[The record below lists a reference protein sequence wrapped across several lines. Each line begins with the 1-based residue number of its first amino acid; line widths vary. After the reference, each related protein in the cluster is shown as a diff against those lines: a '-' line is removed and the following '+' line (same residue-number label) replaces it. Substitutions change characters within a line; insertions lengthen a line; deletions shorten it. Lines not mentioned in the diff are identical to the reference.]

1 MRYRWYYIEVFRD
14 AKDRFEKQKAA
25 GAEIPQQSLLEGA
38 FAYLDQRHS
47 LGEEEQYDQDQTWR
61 HRMES
66 GCGDS
71 DLCTDLYWV
80 FTFCSMM
87 SDLGVY
93 LGGMVQGNAE
103 GFKRGL
109 NKVMEPFDGR
119 LSYGEQAAYRLDVIC
134 YVVMTINDQVECS
147 EEARQEIADILGKY
161 WSALNQQIEEN
172 GKIARISR
180 YVENN
185 KECLND
191 ASMLTERVLA
201 QDNGPEEDDEPEM
214 PVKTTTG
221 TSDFQGSRTRKPS
234 GKATEEAE
242 KWNEQ
247 EADDQDGSDYDE
259 DDYEESDDQD
269 SRNSNR
275 AAASEQSRGKS
286 RGFGRKIVGVVIALV
301 VIGFAAIGIKSIAGN
316 LMAGI
321 GGSSF
326 ELASDE
332 NAALSGLEH
341 LTGGTLTVSSQLTGK
356 SGTVYGAAFLSDGDT
371 STPWEEGVEGDGIG
385 EQITYE
391 PEAGTKIQAIRI
403 YPGNGRSD
411 KAFQENNRP
420 KTMTLEIDGKK
431 QTLDFDDAGHFYT
444 FSSKKPVTAKKVKLI
459 IDSVYQGSKWQDTCI
474 SEVEFYGTRQ

>member
-1 MRYRWYYIEVFRD
+1 MKYRWYYIEVFRD
-14 AKDRFEKQKAA
+14 AKERFEKQKTA

-38 FAYLDQRHS
+38 FEYLDQRHS

-80 FTFCSMM
+80 LTFCSMM

-93 LGGMVQGNAE
+93 LDGMVQGNAE

-134 YVVMTINDQVECS
+134 YVVMTMNDHMDRS
-147 EEARQEIADILGKY
+147 EEACQRIADILGKL
-161 WSALNQQIEEN
+161 WIALDQQIEEN

-185 KECLND
+185 QECLRD
-191 ASMLTERVLA
+191 STLLMERVLA
-201 QDNGPEEDDEPEM
+201 QDNGPEEGEELEM
-214 PVKTTTG
+214 PVKAI
-221 TSDFQGSRTRKPS
+221 DEPEADDPDEAEEDHDDEPDDQGSRR
-234 GKATEEAE
+234 G
-242 KWNEQ
+242 
-247 EADDQDGSDYDE
+247 
-259 DDYEESDDQD
+259 
-269 SRNSNR
+269 NR
-275 AAASEQSRGKS
+275 AVMDTQSRGKS
-286 RGFGRKIVGVVIALV
+286 HGFGKKIAGIGIALV
-301 VIGFAAIGIKSIAGN
+301 VIGLAAIGIKSIAGS
-316 LMAGI
+316 LVAGI
-321 GGSSF
+321 GGTSF
-326 ELASDE
+326 ELVSDE
-332 NAALSGLEH
+332 TAALSGLEH
-341 LTGGTLTVSSQLTGK
+341 LTGGTLSVSSQLTGK
-356 SGTVYGAAFLSDGDT
+356 SGTVYGAAFLNDGDT

-391 PEAGTKIQAIRI
+391 PESGTKLQVIRI

-420 KTMTLEIDGKK
+420 KTITLEIDGKK
-431 QTLDFDDAGHFYT
+431 QTLNFDDAGHFYT
-444 FSSKKPVTAKKVKLI
+444 FSSKKPVTAKQVKLI
-459 IDSVYQGSKWQDTCI
+459 IDSVYPGSKWQDTCI
-474 SEVEFYGTRQ
+474 SEVEFYGTR

>member
-1 MRYRWYYIEVFRD
+1 MKYRWYYIEVFRD
-14 AKDRFEKQKAA
+14 AKERFEKQKTA

-38 FAYLDQRHS
+38 FEYLDQRHS

-80 FTFCSMM
+80 LTFCSMM

-93 LGGMVQGNAE
+93 LDGMVQGNAE

-134 YVVMTINDQVECS
+134 YVVMTMNDHMDRS
-147 EEARQEIADILGKY
+147 EEACQRIADILGKL
-161 WSALNQQIEEN
+161 WIALDQQIEEN

-185 KECLND
+185 QECLRD
-191 ASMLTERVLA
+191 STLLMERVLA
-201 QDNGPEEDDEPEM
+201 QDNGPEEGEEPEM
-214 PVKTTTG
+214 PVKAI
-221 TSDFQGSRTRKPS
+221 DEP
-234 GKATEEAE
+234 
-242 KWNEQ
+242 
-247 EADDQDGSDYDE
+247 EADDPDE
-259 DDYEESDDQD
+259 AAEDHDDEPDDQD
-269 SRNSNR
+269 SRRGDR
-275 AAASEQSRGKS
+275 AVMDTHSRGKS
-286 RGFGRKIVGVVIALV
+286 HGFGKKIAGIGIALV
-301 VIGFAAIGIKSIAGN
+301 VIGLAAIGIKSIAGN
-316 LMAGI
+316 LVAGI
-321 GGSSF
+321 GGTSF
-326 ELASDE
+326 ELDSDE
-332 NAALSGLEH
+332 TAALSGLEH
-341 LTGGTLTVSSQLTGK
+341 LTGGALSVSSQLTGK
-356 SGTVYGAAFLSDGDT
+356 SGTVYGAAFLNDGDT

-391 PEAGTKIQAIRI
+391 PEAGTKLQVIRI

-420 KTMTLEIDGKK
+420 KTITLEIDGKK
-431 QTLDFDDAGHFYT
+431 QILNFDDAGHFYT
-444 FSSKKPVTAKKVKLI
+444 FSSKKPVTAKQVKLI
-459 IDSVYQGSKWQDTCI
+459 IDSVYPGSKWQDTCI
-474 SEVEFYGTRQ
+474 SEVEFYGTR

>member
-1 MRYRWYYIEVFRD
+1 MKYRWYYIEVFRD
-14 AKDRFEKQKAA
+14 AKERFEKQKTA

-38 FAYLDQRHS
+38 FEYLDQRHS

-80 FTFCSMM
+80 LTFCSMM

-93 LGGMVQGNAE
+93 LDGMVQGNAE

-134 YVVMTINDQVECS
+134 YVVMTMNDHMDRS
-147 EEARQEIADILGKY
+147 EEACQRIADILGKL
-161 WSALNQQIEEN
+161 WIALDQQIEEN

-185 KECLND
+185 QECLRD
-191 ASMLTERVLA
+191 STMLTERVLA
-201 QDNGPEEDDEPEM
+201 QDNGPEEGEEPEKPVKAIDEPEADEPDEAEEDHDDEP
-214 PVKTTTG
+214 
-221 TSDFQGSRTRKPS
+221 DDQGSRR
-234 GKATEEAE
+234 G
-242 KWNEQ
+242 
-247 EADDQDGSDYDE
+247 
-259 DDYEESDDQD
+259 
-269 SRNSNR
+269 NR
-275 AAASEQSRGKS
+275 AVMDTQSRGKS
-286 RGFGRKIVGVVIALV
+286 HGFGKKIAGIGIALV
-301 VIGFAAIGIKSIAGN
+301 VIGLAAIGIKSIAGS
-316 LMAGI
+316 LVAGI
-321 GGSSF
+321 GGTSF
-326 ELASDE
+326 ELVSDE
-332 NAALSGLEH
+332 TAALSGLEH
-341 LTGGTLTVSSQLTGK
+341 LTGGTLSVSSQLTGK
-356 SGTVYGAAFLSDGDT
+356 SGTVYGAAFLNDGDT

-391 PEAGTKIQAIRI
+391 PESGTKLQVIRI

-420 KTMTLEIDGKK
+420 KTITLEIDGKK
-431 QTLDFDDAGHFYT
+431 QTLNFDDAGHFYT
-444 FSSKKPVTAKKVKLI
+444 FSSKKPVTAKQVKLI
-459 IDSVYQGSKWQDTCI
+459 IDSVYPGSKWQDTCI
-474 SEVEFYGTRQ
+474 SEVEFYGTR

>member
-1 MRYRWYYIEVFRD
+1 MKYRWYYIEVFRD
-14 AKDRFEKQKAA
+14 AKERFEKQKTA

-38 FAYLDQRHS
+38 FEYLDQRHS

-80 FTFCSMM
+80 LTFCSMM

-93 LGGMVQGNAE
+93 LDGMVQGNAE

-134 YVVMTINDQVECS
+134 YVVMTMNDHMDCS
-147 EEARQEIADILGKY
+147 EEACQRIADILGKL
-161 WSALNQQIEEN
+161 WSALDQQIEDN

-185 KECLND
+185 QECLRD
-191 ASMLTERVLA
+191 STMLTERVLA
-201 QDNGPEEDDEPEM
+201 QDNGPEEGEEPEM
-214 PVKTTTG
+214 PVKAI
-221 TSDFQGSRTRKPS
+221 DEP
-234 GKATEEAE
+234 
-242 KWNEQ
+242 
-247 EADDQDGSDYDE
+247 EADDLDE
-259 DDYEESDDQD
+259 AEEDHDDEPDDQD
-269 SRNSNR
+269 SRRGDR
-275 AAASEQSRGKS
+275 AVMDTQSRGKS
-286 RGFGRKIVGVVIALV
+286 HGFGKKIAGIGIALV
-301 VIGFAAIGIKSIAGN
+301 VIGLAAIGIKSIAGS
-316 LMAGI
+316 LVAGI
-321 GGSSF
+321 GGTSF
-326 ELASDE
+326 ELVSDE
-332 NAALSGLEH
+332 TAALSGLEH
-341 LTGGTLTVSSQLTGK
+341 LTGGTLSVSSQLTGK
-356 SGTVYGAAFLSDGDT
+356 SGTVYGAAFLNDGDT

-391 PEAGTKIQAIRI
+391 PESGTKLQVIRI

-420 KTMTLEIDGKK
+420 KAITLEIDGKK
-431 QTLDFDDAGHFYT
+431 QALNFDDAGHFYT
-444 FSSKKPVTAKKVKLI
+444 FSSKKPVTAKQVKLI
-459 IDSVYQGSKWQDTCI
+459 IDSVYPGSKWQDTCI
-474 SEVEFYGTRQ
+474 SEVEFYGTR

>member
-1 MRYRWYYIEVFRD
+1 MKYRWYYIEVFRD
-14 AKDRFEKQKAA
+14 AKERFEKQKTA

-38 FAYLDQRHS
+38 FEYLDQRHS

-80 FTFCSMM
+80 LTFCSMM

-93 LGGMVQGNAE
+93 LDGMVQGNAE

-134 YVVMTINDQVECS
+134 YVVMTMNDHMDRS
-147 EEARQEIADILGKY
+147 EEACQRIADILGKL
-161 WSALNQQIEEN
+161 WIALNQQIEEN

-185 KECLND
+185 QECLRD
-191 ASMLTERVLA
+191 STMLTERVLA
-201 QDNGPEEDDEPEM
+201 QDNGPEEGEEPEM
-214 PVKTTTG
+214 PVKAVAEPEA
-221 TSDFQGSRTRKPS
+221 DDPDEAEEDHDDEPDDQGSRR
-234 GKATEEAE
+234 G
-242 KWNEQ
+242 
-247 EADDQDGSDYDE
+247 D
-259 DDYEESDDQD
+259 
-269 SRNSNR
+269 R
-275 AAASEQSRGKS
+275 AVMDTHSHGKS
-286 RGFGRKIVGVVIALV
+286 HGFGKKIAGIGIALV
-301 VIGFAAIGIKSIAGN
+301 VIGLAAIGIKSIAGS
-316 LMAGI
+316 LVAGI
-321 GGSSF
+321 GGTSF

-332 NAALSGLEH
+332 AAALSGLEH
-341 LTGGTLTVSSQLTGK
+341 LTGGTLSVSSQLTGK
-356 SGTVYGAAFLSDGDT
+356 SGTVYGAAFLNDGDT

-391 PEAGTKIQAIRI
+391 PEAGTKLQVIRI

-420 KTMTLEIDGKK
+420 KTITLEIDGKK
-431 QTLDFDDAGHFYT
+431 QILNFDDAGHFYT
-444 FSSKKPVTAKKVKLI
+444 FSSKKPVTAKQVKLI

-474 SEVEFYGTRQ
+474 SEVEFYGTR

>member
-1 MRYRWYYIEVFRD
+1 MKYRWYYIEVFRD
-14 AKDRFEKQKAA
+14 AKERFEKQKTA

-38 FAYLDQRHS
+38 FEYLDQRHS

-80 FTFCSMM
+80 LTFCSMM

-93 LGGMVQGNAE
+93 LDGMVQGNAE

-134 YVVMTINDQVECS
+134 YVVMTMNDHMDRS
-147 EEARQEIADILGKY
+147 EEACQRIADILGKL
-161 WSALNQQIEEN
+161 WIALDQQIEEN

-185 KECLND
+185 PECLRD
-191 ASMLTERVLA
+191 STMLTERVLA
-201 QDNGPEEDDEPEM
+201 QDNGPEEGEEPEM
-214 PVKTTTG
+214 PVKAI
-221 TSDFQGSRTRKPS
+221 DEPEADDPDEAEEDHDDEPDDQGSRR
-234 GKATEEAE
+234 G
-242 KWNEQ
+242 
-247 EADDQDGSDYDE
+247 
-259 DDYEESDDQD
+259 
-269 SRNSNR
+269 NR
-275 AAASEQSRGKS
+275 AVMDTQSRGKS
-286 RGFGRKIVGVVIALV
+286 HGFGKKIAGIGIALV
-301 VIGFAAIGIKSIAGN
+301 VIGLAAIGIKSIAGS
-316 LMAGI
+316 LVAGI
-321 GGSSF
+321 GGTSF
-326 ELASDE
+326 ELVSDE
-332 NAALSGLEH
+332 TAALSGLEH
-341 LTGGTLTVSSQLTGK
+341 LTGGTLSVSSQLTGK
-356 SGTVYGAAFLSDGDT
+356 SGTVYGAAFLNDGDT

-391 PEAGTKIQAIRI
+391 PESGTKLQVIRI

-420 KTMTLEIDGKK
+420 KAITLEIDGKK
-431 QTLDFDDAGHFYT
+431 QALNFDDAGHFYT
-444 FSSKKPVTAKKVKLI
+444 FSSKKPVTAKQVKLI
-459 IDSVYQGSKWQDTCI
+459 IDSVYPGSKWQDTCI
-474 SEVEFYGTRQ
+474 SEVEFYGTR

>member
-1 MRYRWYYIEVFRD
+1 MKYRWYYIEVFRD
-14 AKDRFEKQKAA
+14 AKERFEKQKTA

-38 FAYLDQRHS
+38 FEYLDQRHS

-80 FTFCSMM
+80 LTFCSMM

-93 LGGMVQGNAE
+93 LDGMVQGNAE

-134 YVVMTINDQVECS
+134 YVVMTMNDHMDCS
-147 EEARQEIADILGKY
+147 EEACQRIADILGKL
-161 WSALNQQIEEN
+161 WSALDQQIEDN

-185 KECLND
+185 QECLRD
-191 ASMLTERVLA
+191 STMLTERVLA
-201 QDNGPEEDDEPEM
+201 QDNGPEEGEEPEM
-214 PVKTTTG
+214 PVKAI
-221 TSDFQGSRTRKPS
+221 DEPEADDPDEAEEDHDDEPDDQGSRR
-234 GKATEEAE
+234 G
-242 KWNEQ
+242 
-247 EADDQDGSDYDE
+247 
-259 DDYEESDDQD
+259 
-269 SRNSNR
+269 NR
-275 AAASEQSRGKS
+275 AVMDTQSRGKS
-286 RGFGRKIVGVVIALV
+286 HGFGKKIAGIGIALV
-301 VIGFAAIGIKSIAGN
+301 VIGLAAIGIKSIAGS
-316 LMAGI
+316 LVAGI
-321 GGSSF
+321 GGTSF
-326 ELASDE
+326 ELVSDE
-332 NAALSGLEH
+332 TAALSGLEH
-341 LTGGTLTVSSQLTGK
+341 LTGGTLSVSSQLTGK
-356 SGTVYGAAFLSDGDT
+356 SGTVYGAAFLNDGDT

-391 PEAGTKIQAIRI
+391 PESGTKLQVIRI

-420 KTMTLEIDGKK
+420 KAITLEIDGKK
-431 QTLDFDDAGHFYT
+431 QALNFDDAGHFYT
-444 FSSKKPVTAKKVKLI
+444 FSSKKPVTAKQVKLI
-459 IDSVYQGSKWQDTCI
+459 IDSVYPGSKWQDTCI
-474 SEVEFYGTRQ
+474 SEVEFYGTR

>member
-1 MRYRWYYIEVFRD
+1 MKYRWYYIEVFRD
-14 AKDRFEKQKAA
+14 AKERFEKQKTA

-38 FAYLDQRHS
+38 FEYLDQRHS
-47 LGEEEQYDQDQTWR
+47 LGEEEQYEQDQTWR

-80 FTFCSMM
+80 LTFCSMM

-93 LGGMVQGNAE
+93 LDGMVQGNAE

-134 YVVMTINDQVECS
+134 YVVMTMNDHMDCS
-147 EEARQEIADILGKY
+147 EEACQRIADILGKL
-161 WSALNQQIEEN
+161 WSALVQQIEEN

-185 KECLND
+185 QECLRD
-191 ASMLTERVLA
+191 STLLTERVLA
-201 QDNGPEEDDEPEM
+201 QDNGPEEGEEPEM
-214 PVKTTTG
+214 PVKAI
-221 TSDFQGSRTRKPS
+221 DEP
-234 GKATEEAE
+234 
-242 KWNEQ
+242 
-247 EADDQDGSDYDE
+247 EADDPDE
-259 DDYEESDDQD
+259 AAEDHDDEPDDQD
-269 SRNSNR
+269 SR
-275 AAASEQSRGKS
+275 RGDCAVMDTRSHRKS
-286 RGFGRKIVGVVIALV
+286 HGPGKKIAGIGIALV
-301 VIGFAAIGIKSIAGN
+301 VIGLAAIGIKSIAGN
-316 LMAGI
+316 LVAGI

-341 LTGGTLTVSSQLTGK
+341 LTGGTLAVSSQLTGK

-411 KAFQENNRP
+411 SAFQENNRP

-444 FSSKKPVTAKKVKLI
+444 FSSKKPVAASEVKLI

>member
-1 MRYRWYYIEVFRD
+1 MKYRWYYIEVFRD
-14 AKDRFEKQKAA
+14 AKERFEKQKTA

-38 FAYLDQRHS
+38 FEYLDQRHS

-80 FTFCSMM
+80 LTFCSMM

-93 LGGMVQGNAE
+93 LDGMVQGNAE

-134 YVVMTINDQVECS
+134 YVVMTMNDHMDCS
-147 EEARQEIADILGKY
+147 EEACQRIADILGKL
-161 WSALNQQIEEN
+161 WSALDQQIEDN

-185 KECLND
+185 QECLRD
-191 ASMLTERVLA
+191 STMLTERVLA
-201 QDNGPEEDDEPEM
+201 QDNGPEEGEEPEM
-214 PVKTTTG
+214 PVKAIDE
-221 TSDFQGSRTRKPS
+221 S
-234 GKATEEAE
+234 
-242 KWNEQ
+242 
-247 EADDQDGSDYDE
+247 EADDSDEVDEDYDDE
-259 DDYEESDDQD
+259 PDDQD
-269 SRNSNR
+269 SRRGDR
-275 AAASEQSRGKS
+275 AVMDTQSRGKS
-286 RGFGRKIVGVVIALV
+286 HGFGKKIAGIGIALV
-301 VIGFAAIGIKSIAGN
+301 VIGLAAIGIKSIAGS
-316 LMAGI
+316 LVAGI
-321 GGSSF
+321 GGTSF
-326 ELASDE
+326 ELVSDE
-332 NAALSGLEH
+332 TAALSGLEH
-341 LTGGTLTVSSQLTGK
+341 LTGGTLSVSSQLTGK
-356 SGTVYGAAFLSDGDT
+356 SGTVYGAAFLNDGDT

-391 PEAGTKIQAIRI
+391 PESGTKLQVIRI

-420 KTMTLEIDGKK
+420 KAITLEIDGKK
-431 QTLDFDDAGHFYT
+431 QALNFDDAGHFYT
-444 FSSKKPVTAKKVKLI
+444 FSSKKPVTAKQVKLI
-459 IDSVYQGSKWQDTCI
+459 IDSVYPGSKWQDTCI
-474 SEVEFYGTRQ
+474 SEVEFYGTR

>member
-1 MRYRWYYIEVFRD
+1 MKYRWYYIEVFRD
-14 AKDRFEKQKAA
+14 AKERFEKQKTA

-38 FAYLDQRHS
+38 FEYLDQRHS

-80 FTFCSMM
+80 LTFCSMM

-93 LGGMVQGNAE
+93 LDGMGQGNAE

-134 YVVMTINDQVECS
+134 YVVMTMNDHMDRS
-147 EEARQEIADILGKY
+147 EEACQRIADILGKL
-161 WSALNQQIEEN
+161 WSALDQQIEDN

-185 KECLND
+185 QECLRD
-191 ASMLTERVLA
+191 STMLTERVLA
-201 QDNGPEEDDEPEM
+201 QDNGPEEGEEPEM
-214 PVKTTTG
+214 PVKAI
-221 TSDFQGSRTRKPS
+221 DEP
-234 GKATEEAE
+234 
-242 KWNEQ
+242 
-247 EADDQDGSDYDE
+247 EADDSDEVDEDYDDE
-259 DDYEESDDQD
+259 PDDQD
-269 SRNSNR
+269 SRRGDR
-275 AAASEQSRGKS
+275 AVMDTRSRGKS
-286 RGFGRKIVGVVIALV
+286 HGSGKKIAGIGIALV
-301 VIGFAAIGIKSIAGN
+301 VIGFVAIGIKSIAGS
-316 LMAGI
+316 LVAGI
-321 GGSSF
+321 GGTSF
-326 ELASDE
+326 ELVSDE
-332 NAALSGLEH
+332 TAALSGLEH
-341 LTGGTLTVSSQLTGK
+341 LIGGTLSVSSQLTGK
-356 SGTVYGAAFLSDGDT
+356 SGTVYGAAFLNDGDT

-391 PEAGTKIQAIRI
+391 PESGTKLQVIRI

-420 KTMTLEIDGKK
+420 KAITLEIDGKK
-431 QTLDFDDAGHFYT
+431 QTLNFDDAGHFYT
-444 FSSKKPVTAKKVKLI
+444 FSSKKPVTAKQVKLI
-459 IDSVYQGSKWQDTCI
+459 IDSVYPGSKWQDTCI
-474 SEVEFYGTRQ
+474 SEVEFYGTR

>member
-1 MRYRWYYIEVFRD
+1 MKYRWYYIEVFRD
-14 AKDRFEKQKAA
+14 AKERFEKQKTG

-38 FAYLDQRHS
+38 FEYLDQRHS

-80 FTFCSMM
+80 LTFCSMM

-93 LGGMVQGNAE
+93 LDGMVQGNAE

-134 YVVMTINDQVECS
+134 YVVMTMNDHMDRS
-147 EEARQEIADILGKY
+147 EEACQRIADILGKL
-161 WSALNQQIEEN
+161 WIALNQQIEEN

-185 KECLND
+185 QECLRD
-191 ASMLTERVLA
+191 STLLTERVLA
-201 QDNGPEEDDEPEM
+201 QDNGPEEGEELEM
-214 PVKTTTG
+214 PVKAV
-221 TSDFQGSRTRKPS
+221 DEPEADDPDEAEEDHDDEPDDQGSRR
-234 GKATEEAE
+234 G
-242 KWNEQ
+242 
-247 EADDQDGSDYDE
+247 D
-259 DDYEESDDQD
+259 
-269 SRNSNR
+269 R
-275 AAASEQSRGKS
+275 AVMDTQSRGKS
-286 RGFGRKIVGVVIALV
+286 HGFGKKIAGIGIALV
-301 VIGFAAIGIKSIAGN
+301 VIGLAAIGIKSIAGS
-316 LMAGI
+316 LVAGI
-321 GGSSF
+321 GGTSF

-332 NAALSGLEH
+332 AAALSGLEH
-341 LTGGTLTVSSQLTGK
+341 LTGGTLSVSSQLTGK
-356 SGTVYGAAFLSDGDT
+356 SGTVYGAAFLNDGDT
-371 STPWEEGVEGDGIG
+371 STPWEEGIEGDGIG

-391 PEAGTKIQAIRI
+391 PEAGTKLQVIRI

-420 KTMTLEIDGKK
+420 KTITLEIDGKK
-431 QTLDFDDAGHFYT
+431 QTLNFDDAGHFYT
-444 FSSKKPVTAKKVKLI
+444 FSSKKPVTAKQVKLI

-474 SEVEFYGTRQ
+474 SEVEFYGTR

>member
-1 MRYRWYYIEVFRD
+1 MKYRWYYIEVFRD
-14 AKDRFEKQKAA
+14 AKERFEKQKTA

-38 FAYLDQRHS
+38 FEYLDQRHS

-80 FTFCSMM
+80 LTFCSMM

-93 LGGMVQGNAE
+93 LDGMVQGNAE

-134 YVVMTINDQVECS
+134 YVVMTMNDHMDCS
-147 EEARQEIADILGKY
+147 EEACQRIADILGKL
-161 WSALNQQIEEN
+161 WSALDQQIEEN

-185 KECLND
+185 QECLRD
-191 ASMLTERVLA
+191 STLLMERVLA
-201 QDNGPEEDDEPEM
+201 QDNGPEEGEEPEM
-214 PVKTTTG
+214 PVKAI
-221 TSDFQGSRTRKPS
+221 DEP
-234 GKATEEAE
+234 
-242 KWNEQ
+242 
-247 EADDQDGSDYDE
+247 EADDPDE
-259 DDYEESDDQD
+259 AAEDHDDEPDDQD
-269 SRNSNR
+269 SRRGDR
-275 AAASEQSRGKS
+275 AVMDTHSRGKS
-286 RGFGRKIVGVVIALV
+286 HGFGKKIAGIGIALV
-301 VIGFAAIGIKSIAGN
+301 VIGLAAIGIKSIAGN
-316 LMAGI
+316 LVAGI
-321 GGSSF
+321 GGTSF
-326 ELASDE
+326 ELDSDE
-332 NAALSGLEH
+332 TAALSGLEH
-341 LTGGTLTVSSQLTGK
+341 LTGGTLSVSSQLTGK
-356 SGTVYGAAFLSDGDT
+356 SGTVYGAAFLNDGDT

-391 PEAGTKIQAIRI
+391 PEAGTKLQVIRI

-420 KTMTLEIDGKK
+420 KTITLEIDGKK
-431 QTLDFDDAGHFYT
+431 QILNFDDAGHFYT
-444 FSSKKPVTAKKVKLI
+444 FSSKKPVTAKQVKLI
-459 IDSVYQGSKWQDTCI
+459 IDSVYPGSKWQDTCI
-474 SEVEFYGTRQ
+474 SEVEFYGTR

>member
-1 MRYRWYYIEVFRD
+1 MKYRWYYIEVFRD
-14 AKDRFEKQKAA
+14 AKERFEKQKTA

-38 FAYLDQRHS
+38 FEYLDQRHS

-80 FTFCSMM
+80 LTFCSMM

-93 LGGMVQGNAE
+93 LDGMVQGNAE

-134 YVVMTINDQVECS
+134 YVVMTMNDHMDCS
-147 EEARQEIADILGKY
+147 EEACQRIADILGKL
-161 WSALNQQIEEN
+161 WSALDQQIEEN

-185 KECLND
+185 QECLRD
-191 ASMLTERVLA
+191 STLLMERVLA
-201 QDNGPEEDDEPEM
+201 QDNGPEEGEEPEM
-214 PVKTTTG
+214 PVKAI
-221 TSDFQGSRTRKPS
+221 DEP
-234 GKATEEAE
+234 
-242 KWNEQ
+242 
-247 EADDQDGSDYDE
+247 EADDPDE
-259 DDYEESDDQD
+259 AAEDHDDEPDDQD
-269 SRNSNR
+269 SRRGDR
-275 AAASEQSRGKS
+275 AVMDTHSRGKS
-286 RGFGRKIVGVVIALV
+286 HGFGKKIAGIGIALV
-301 VIGFAAIGIKSIAGN
+301 VIGLAAIGIKSIAGN
-316 LMAGI
+316 LVAGI
-321 GGSSF
+321 GGTSF
-326 ELASDE
+326 ELDSDE
-332 NAALSGLEH
+332 TAALSGLEH
-341 LTGGTLTVSSQLTGK
+341 LTGGALSVSSQLTGK
-356 SGTVYGAAFLSDGDT
+356 SGTVYGAAFLNDGDT

-391 PEAGTKIQAIRI
+391 PEAGTKLQVIRI

-420 KTMTLEIDGKK
+420 KTITLEIDGKK
-431 QTLDFDDAGHFYT
+431 QILNFDDAGHFYT
-444 FSSKKPVTAKKVKLI
+444 FSSKKPVTAKQVKLI
-459 IDSVYQGSKWQDTCI
+459 IDSVYPGSKWQDTCI
-474 SEVEFYGTRQ
+474 SEVEFYGTR

>member
-1 MRYRWYYIEVFRD
+1 MKYRWYYIEVFRD
-14 AKDRFEKQKAA
+14 AKERFEKQKTA

-38 FAYLDQRHS
+38 FEYLDQRHS

-80 FTFCSMM
+80 LTFCSMM

-93 LGGMVQGNAE
+93 LDGMVQGNAE

-134 YVVMTINDQVECS
+134 YVVMTMNDHMDCS
-147 EEARQEIADILGKY
+147 EEACQRIADILGKL
-161 WSALNQQIEEN
+161 WSALVQQIEEN

-185 KECLND
+185 QECLRD
-191 ASMLTERVLA
+191 STLLTERVLA
-201 QDNGPEEDDEPEM
+201 QDNGPEEGEEPEM
-214 PVKTTTG
+214 PVKTTAE
-221 TSDFQGSRTRKPS
+221 TSDFQGSRSRKPS
-234 GKATEEAE
+234 GKAAEEPE
-242 KWNEQ
+242 EWDES
-247 EADDQDGSDYDE
+247 EADDQDGLEEDDYDE
-259 DDYEESDDQD
+259 PDDQD
-269 SRNSNR
+269 RRSSKR
-275 AAASEQSRGKS
+275 AASTQGHGRSHGSGK
-286 RGFGRKIVGVVIALV
+286 KIAGVVIALV

-316 LMAGI
+316 LVAGI

-341 LTGGTLTVSSQLTGK
+341 LTGGTLAVSSQLTGK

-411 KAFQENNRP
+411 SAFQENNRP

-444 FSSKKPVTAKKVKLI
+444 FSSKKPVAASEVKLI

>member
-1 MRYRWYYIEVFRD
+1 MKYRWYYIEVFRD
-14 AKDRFEKQKAA
+14 AKERFEKQKTA

-38 FAYLDQRHS
+38 FEYLDQRHS

-80 FTFCSMM
+80 LTFCSMM

-93 LGGMVQGNAE
+93 LDGMVQGNAE

-134 YVVMTINDQVECS
+134 YVVMTMNDHMDCS
-147 EEARQEIADILGKY
+147 EEACQRIADILGKL
-161 WSALNQQIEEN
+161 WIALDQQIEEN

-185 KECLND
+185 QECLRD
-191 ASMLTERVLA
+191 STLLTERVLA
-201 QDNGPEEDDEPEM
+201 QDNGPEEGEEPEM
-214 PVKTTTG
+214 PVKAI
-221 TSDFQGSRTRKPS
+221 DEP
-234 GKATEEAE
+234 
-242 KWNEQ
+242 
-247 EADDQDGSDYDE
+247 EADDLDE
-259 DDYEESDDQD
+259 AEEDHDDEPDDQD
-269 SRNSNR
+269 SRRGDR
-275 AAASEQSRGKS
+275 AVMDTQSRGKS
-286 RGFGRKIVGVVIALV
+286 HGFGKKIAGIGIALV
-301 VIGFAAIGIKSIAGN
+301 VIGLAAIGIKSIAGN
-316 LMAGI
+316 LVAGI
-321 GGSSF
+321 GGTSF
-326 ELASDE
+326 ELDSDE
-332 NAALSGLEH
+332 TAALSGLEH
-341 LTGGTLTVSSQLTGK
+341 LTGGALSVSSQLTGK
-356 SGTVYGAAFLSDGDT
+356 SGTVYGAAFLNDGDT

-391 PEAGTKIQAIRI
+391 PEAGTKLQVIRI

-420 KTMTLEIDGKK
+420 KTITLEIDGKK
-431 QTLDFDDAGHFYT
+431 QILNFDDAGHFYT
-444 FSSKKPVTAKKVKLI
+444 FSSKKPVTAKQVKLI
-459 IDSVYQGSKWQDTCI
+459 INSVYQGSKWQDTCI
-474 SEVEFYGTRQ
+474 SEVEFYGTR

>member
-1 MRYRWYYIEVFRD
+1 MKYRWYYIEVFRD
-14 AKDRFEKQKAA
+14 AKERFEKQKTA

-38 FAYLDQRHS
+38 FEYLDQRHS

-80 FTFCSMM
+80 LTFCSMM

-93 LGGMVQGNAE
+93 LDGMVQGNAE

-134 YVVMTINDQVECS
+134 YVVMTMNDHMDCS
-147 EEARQEIADILGKY
+147 EEACQRIADILGKL
-161 WSALNQQIEEN
+161 WSALDQQIEEN

-185 KECLND
+185 QECLRD
-191 ASMLTERVLA
+191 STLLMERVLA
-201 QDNGPEEDDEPEM
+201 QDNGPEEGEEPEM
-214 PVKTTTG
+214 PVKAIDE
-221 TSDFQGSRTRKPS
+221 S
-234 GKATEEAE
+234 
-242 KWNEQ
+242 
-247 EADDQDGSDYDE
+247 EADDSDEVDEDYDDE
-259 DDYEESDDQD
+259 PDDQD
-269 SRNSNR
+269 SRRGDR
-275 AAASEQSRGKS
+275 AVMDTHSRGKS
-286 RGFGRKIVGVVIALV
+286 HGFGKKIAGIGIALV
-301 VIGFAAIGIKSIAGN
+301 VIGLAAIGIKSIAGN
-316 LMAGI
+316 LVAGI
-321 GGSSF
+321 GGTSF
-326 ELASDE
+326 ELDSDE
-332 NAALSGLEH
+332 TAALSGLEH
-341 LTGGTLTVSSQLTGK
+341 LTGGALSVSSQLTGK
-356 SGTVYGAAFLSDGDT
+356 SGTVYGAAFLNDGDT

-391 PEAGTKIQAIRI
+391 PEAGTKLQVIRI

-420 KTMTLEIDGKK
+420 KTITLEIDGKK
-431 QTLDFDDAGHFYT
+431 QTLNFDDAGHFYT
-444 FSSKKPVTAKKVKLI
+444 FSSKKPVTAKQVKLI
-459 IDSVYQGSKWQDTCI
+459 IDSVYPGSKWQDTCI
-474 SEVEFYGTRQ
+474 SEVEFYGTR

>member
-1 MRYRWYYIEVFRD
+1 MKYRWYYIEVFRD
-14 AKDRFEKQKAA
+14 AKERFEKQKTA

-38 FAYLDQRHS
+38 FEYLDQRHS

-80 FTFCSMM
+80 LTFCSMM

-93 LGGMVQGNAE
+93 LDGMVQGNAE

-134 YVVMTINDQVECS
+134 YVVMTMNDHMDRS
-147 EEARQEIADILGKY
+147 EEACQRIADILGKL
-161 WSALNQQIEEN
+161 WIALNQQIEEN

-185 KECLND
+185 QECLRD
-191 ASMLTERVLA
+191 STMLMERVLA
-201 QDNGPEEDDEPEM
+201 QDNGPEEGEEPEM
-214 PVKTTTG
+214 PVKAVAEPEA
-221 TSDFQGSRTRKPS
+221 DDPDEADEDHDDEPDDQGSRR
-234 GKATEEAE
+234 G
-242 KWNEQ
+242 
-247 EADDQDGSDYDE
+247 D
-259 DDYEESDDQD
+259 
-269 SRNSNR
+269 R
-275 AAASEQSRGKS
+275 AVMDTYSRGKS
-286 RGFGRKIVGVVIALV
+286 HGFGKKIAGIGIALV
-301 VIGFAAIGIKSIAGN
+301 VIGLAAIGIKSIAGS
-316 LMAGI
+316 LVAGI
-321 GGSSF
+321 GGTSF
-326 ELASDE
+326 ELVSDE
-332 NAALSGLEH
+332 TAALSGLEH
-341 LTGGTLTVSSQLTGK
+341 LTGGTLSVSSQLTGK
-356 SGTVYGAAFLSDGDT
+356 SGTVYGAAFLNDGDT

-391 PEAGTKIQAIRI
+391 PEAGTKLQVIRI

-420 KTMTLEIDGKK
+420 KTITLEIDGKK
-431 QTLDFDDAGHFYT
+431 QTLNFDDAGHFYT
-444 FSSKKPVTAKKVKLI
+444 FSSKKPVTAKQVKLI
-459 IDSVYQGSKWQDTCI
+459 IDSVYPGSKWQDTCI
-474 SEVEFYGTRQ
+474 SEVEFYGTR

>member
-1 MRYRWYYIEVFRD
+1 MKYRWYYIEVFRD
-14 AKDRFEKQKAA
+14 AKERFEKQKAA

-38 FAYLDQRHS
+38 FEYLDQRHS

-80 FTFCSMM
+80 LTFCSMM

-93 LGGMVQGNAE
+93 LDGMVQGNAE

-134 YVVMTINDQVECS
+134 YVVMTMNDHMDRS
-147 EEARQEIADILGKY
+147 EEACQRIADILGKL
-161 WSALNQQIEEN
+161 WIALDQQIEEN

-185 KECLND
+185 QECLRD
-191 ASMLTERVLA
+191 STMLTERVLA
-201 QDNGPEEDDEPEM
+201 QDNGPEEGEEPEM
-214 PVKTTTG
+214 PVKAI
-221 TSDFQGSRTRKPS
+221 DEP
-234 GKATEEAE
+234 
-242 KWNEQ
+242 
-247 EADDQDGSDYDE
+247 EADDLDE
-259 DDYEESDDQD
+259 AEEDHDDEPDDQD
-269 SRNSNR
+269 SRRGDR
-275 AAASEQSRGKS
+275 AVMDTQSRGKS
-286 RGFGRKIVGVVIALV
+286 HGFGKKIAGIGIALV
-301 VIGFAAIGIKSIAGN
+301 VIGLAAIGIKSIAGS
-316 LMAGI
+316 LVAGI
-321 GGSSF
+321 GGTSF
-326 ELASDE
+326 ELVSDE
-332 NAALSGLEH
+332 TAALSGLEH
-341 LTGGTLTVSSQLTGK
+341 LTGGTLSVSSQLTGK
-356 SGTVYGAAFLSDGDT
+356 SGTVYGAAFLNDGDT

-391 PEAGTKIQAIRI
+391 PESGTKLQVIRI

-420 KTMTLEIDGKK
+420 KTITLEIDGKK
-431 QTLDFDDAGHFYT
+431 QTLNFDDAGHFYT
-444 FSSKKPVTAKKVKLI
+444 FSSKKPVTAKQVKLI
-459 IDSVYQGSKWQDTCI
+459 IDSVYPGSKWQDTCI
-474 SEVEFYGTRQ
+474 SEVEFYGTR

>member
-1 MRYRWYYIEVFRD
+1 MKYRWYYIEVFRD
-14 AKDRFEKQKAA
+14 AKERFEKQKTG

-38 FAYLDQRHS
+38 FEYLDQRHS

-80 FTFCSMM
+80 LTFCSMM

-93 LGGMVQGNAE
+93 LDGMVQGNAE

-134 YVVMTINDQVECS
+134 YVVMTMNDHMDRS
-147 EEARQEIADILGKY
+147 EEACQRIADILGKL
-161 WSALNQQIEEN
+161 WIALNQQIEEN

-185 KECLND
+185 QECLRD
-191 ASMLTERVLA
+191 STLLTERVLA
-201 QDNGPEEDDEPEM
+201 QDNGPEEGEELEM
-214 PVKTTTG
+214 PVKAV
-221 TSDFQGSRTRKPS
+221 DEPEADDPDEAEEDHDDEPDDQGSRR
-234 GKATEEAE
+234 G
-242 KWNEQ
+242 
-247 EADDQDGSDYDE
+247 D
-259 DDYEESDDQD
+259 
-269 SRNSNR
+269 R
-275 AAASEQSRGKS
+275 AVMDTQSRGKS
-286 RGFGRKIVGVVIALV
+286 HGFGKKIAGIGIALV
-301 VIGFAAIGIKSIAGN
+301 VIGLAAIGIKSIAGS
-316 LMAGI
+316 LVAGI
-321 GGSSF
+321 GGTSF

-332 NAALSGLEH
+332 AAALSGLEH
-341 LTGGTLTVSSQLTGK
+341 LTGGTLSVSSQLTGK
-356 SGTVYGAAFLSDGDT
+356 SGTVYGAAFLNDGDT

-391 PEAGTKIQAIRI
+391 PESGTNLQVIRI

-420 KTMTLEIDGKK
+420 KTITLEIDGKK
-431 QTLDFDDAGHFYT
+431 QTLNFDDAGHFYT
-444 FSSKKPVTAKKVKLI
+444 FSSKKPVTAKQVKLI

-474 SEVEFYGTRQ
+474 SEVEFYGTR

>member
-1 MRYRWYYIEVFRD
+1 MKYRWYYIEVFRD
-14 AKDRFEKQKAA
+14 AKERFEKQKTA

-38 FAYLDQRHS
+38 FEYLDQRHS

-80 FTFCSMM
+80 LTFCSMM

-93 LGGMVQGNAE
+93 LDGMVQGNAE

-134 YVVMTINDQVECS
+134 YVVMTMNDHMDCS
-147 EEARQEIADILGKY
+147 EEACQRIADILGKL
-161 WSALNQQIEEN
+161 WIALDQQIEEN

-185 KECLND
+185 QECLRD
-191 ASMLTERVLA
+191 STMLTERVLA
-201 QDNGPEEDDEPEM
+201 QDNGPEEGEEPEM
-214 PVKTTTG
+214 PVKAI
-221 TSDFQGSRTRKPS
+221 DEPEADDPDEAEEDHDDEPDDQGSRR
-234 GKATEEAE
+234 G
-242 KWNEQ
+242 
-247 EADDQDGSDYDE
+247 
-259 DDYEESDDQD
+259 
-269 SRNSNR
+269 NR
-275 AAASEQSRGKS
+275 AVMDTQSRGKS
-286 RGFGRKIVGVVIALV
+286 HGFGKKIAGIGIALV
-301 VIGFAAIGIKSIAGN
+301 VIGLAAIGIKSIAGS
-316 LMAGI
+316 LVAGI
-321 GGSSF
+321 GGTSF
-326 ELASDE
+326 ELVSDE
-332 NAALSGLEH
+332 TAALSGLEH
-341 LTGGTLTVSSQLTGK
+341 LTGGTLSVSSQLTGK
-356 SGTVYGAAFLSDGDT
+356 SGTVYGAAFLNDGDT

-391 PEAGTKIQAIRI
+391 PESGTKLQVIRI

-420 KTMTLEIDGKK
+420 KTITLEIDGKK
-431 QTLDFDDAGHFYT
+431 QTLNFDDAGHFYT
-444 FSSKKPVTAKKVKLI
+444 FSSKKPVTAKQVKLI
-459 IDSVYQGSKWQDTCI
+459 IDSVYPGSKWQDTCI
-474 SEVEFYGTRQ
+474 SEVEFYGTR

>member
-1 MRYRWYYIEVFRD
+1 MKYRWYYIEVFRD
-14 AKDRFEKQKAA
+14 AKERFEKQKTA

-38 FAYLDQRHS
+38 FEYLDQRHS

-80 FTFCSMM
+80 LTFCSMM

-93 LGGMVQGNAE
+93 LDGMIQGNAE

-134 YVVMTINDQVECS
+134 YVVMTMNDHMDCS
-147 EEARQEIADILGKY
+147 EEACQRIADILGKL
-161 WSALNQQIEEN
+161 WSALDQQIEDN

-185 KECLND
+185 QECLRD
-191 ASMLTERVLA
+191 STMLMERVLA
-201 QDNGPEEDDEPEM
+201 QDNGPEEGEEPEM
-214 PVKTTTG
+214 PVK
-221 TSDFQGSRTRKPS
+221 
-234 GKATEEAE
+234 AVAE
-242 KWNEQ
+242 P
-247 EADDQDGSDYDE
+247 EADDPDE
-259 DDYEESDDQD
+259 AAEDHDDEPDDQD
-269 SRNSNR
+269 SRRGDR
-275 AAASEQSRGKS
+275 AVMDTHSRGKS
-286 RGFGRKIVGVVIALV
+286 HGFGKKIAGIGIALV
-301 VIGFAAIGIKSIAGN
+301 VIGLAAIGIKSIAGS
-316 LMAGI
+316 LVAGI
-321 GGSSF
+321 GGTSF
-326 ELASDE
+326 ELDSDE
-332 NAALSGLEH
+332 TAALSGLEH
-341 LTGGTLTVSSQLTGK
+341 LTGGALSVSSQLTGK
-356 SGTVYGAAFLSDGDT
+356 SGTVYGAAFLNDGDT

-391 PEAGTKIQAIRI
+391 PEAGTKLQVIRI

-420 KTMTLEIDGKK
+420 KTITLEIDGKK
-431 QTLDFDDAGHFYT
+431 QILNFDDAGHFYT
-444 FSSKKPVTAKKVKLI
+444 FSSKKPVTAKQVKLI

-474 SEVEFYGTRQ
+474 SEVEFYGTR

>member
-1 MRYRWYYIEVFRD
+1 MKYRWYYIEVFRD
-14 AKDRFEKQKAA
+14 AKERFEKQKTA

-38 FAYLDQRHS
+38 FEYLDQRHS

-80 FTFCSMM
+80 LTFCSMM

-93 LGGMVQGNAE
+93 LDGMVQGNAE

-134 YVVMTINDQVECS
+134 YVVMTMNDHMDRS
-147 EEARQEIADILGKY
+147 EEACQRIADILGKL
-161 WSALNQQIEEN
+161 WIALNQQIEEN

-185 KECLND
+185 QECLRD
-191 ASMLTERVLA
+191 SILLTERVLA
-201 QDNGPEEDDEPEM
+201 QDNGPEEGEELEM
-214 PVKTTTG
+214 PVKAV
-221 TSDFQGSRTRKPS
+221 DEPEADDPDEAEEDHDDEPDDQGSRR
-234 GKATEEAE
+234 G
-242 KWNEQ
+242 
-247 EADDQDGSDYDE
+247 D
-259 DDYEESDDQD
+259 
-269 SRNSNR
+269 R
-275 AAASEQSRGKS
+275 AVMDTQSRGKS
-286 RGFGRKIVGVVIALV
+286 HGFGKKIAGIGIALV
-301 VIGFAAIGIKSIAGN
+301 VIGLAAIGIKSIAGS
-316 LMAGI
+316 LVAGI
-321 GGSSF
+321 GGTSF

-332 NAALSGLEH
+332 AAALSGLEH
-341 LTGGTLTVSSQLTGK
+341 LTGGTLSVSSQLTGK
-356 SGTVYGAAFLSDGDT
+356 SGTVYGAAFLNDGDT

-391 PEAGTKIQAIRI
+391 PESGTNLQVIRI

-420 KTMTLEIDGKK
+420 KTITLEIDGKK
-431 QTLDFDDAGHFYT
+431 QTLNFDDAGHFYT
-444 FSSKKPVTAKKVKLI
+444 FSSKKPVTAKQVKLI

-474 SEVEFYGTRQ
+474 SEVEFYGTR

>member
-1 MRYRWYYIEVFRD
+1 MKYRWYYIEVFRD
-14 AKDRFEKQKAA
+14 AKERFEKQKTA

-38 FAYLDQRHS
+38 FEYLDQRHS

-80 FTFCSMM
+80 LTFCSMM

-93 LGGMVQGNAE
+93 LDGMVQGSAE

-134 YVVMTINDQVECS
+134 YVVMTMNDHMDCS
-147 EEARQEIADILGKY
+147 EEACQRIADILGKL
-161 WSALNQQIEEN
+161 WSALDQQIEDN

-185 KECLND
+185 QECLRD
-191 ASMLTERVLA
+191 STMLTERVLA
-201 QDNGPEEDDEPEM
+201 QDNGPEEGEEPEM
-214 PVKTTTG
+214 PVKAI
-221 TSDFQGSRTRKPS
+221 DEPEADDPDEAEEDHDDEPDDQGSRR
-234 GKATEEAE
+234 G
-242 KWNEQ
+242 
-247 EADDQDGSDYDE
+247 
-259 DDYEESDDQD
+259 
-269 SRNSNR
+269 NR
-275 AAASEQSRGKS
+275 AVMDTQSRGKS
-286 RGFGRKIVGVVIALV
+286 HGFGKKIAGIGIALV
-301 VIGFAAIGIKSIAGN
+301 VIGLAAIGIKSIAGS
-316 LMAGI
+316 LVAGI
-321 GGSSF
+321 GGTSF
-326 ELASDE
+326 ELVSDE
-332 NAALSGLEH
+332 TAALSGLEH
-341 LTGGTLTVSSQLTGK
+341 LTGGTLSVSSQLTGK
-356 SGTVYGAAFLSDGDT
+356 SGTVYGAAFLNDGDT

-391 PEAGTKIQAIRI
+391 PESGTKLQVIRI

-420 KTMTLEIDGKK
+420 KAITLEIDGKK
-431 QTLDFDDAGHFYT
+431 QTLNFDDAGHFYT
-444 FSSKKPVTAKKVKLI
+444 FSSKKPVTAKQVKLI
-459 IDSVYQGSKWQDTCI
+459 IDSVYPGSKWQDTCI
-474 SEVEFYGTRQ
+474 SEVEFYGTR

>member
-1 MRYRWYYIEVFRD
+1 MKYRWYYIEVFRD
-14 AKDRFEKQKAA
+14 AKERFEKQKAA

-38 FAYLDQRHS
+38 FEYLDQRHS
-47 LGEEEQYDQDQTWR
+47 LGEEEQYEQDQTWR

-80 FTFCSMM
+80 LTFCSMM

-93 LGGMVQGNAE
+93 LDGMVQGNAE

-134 YVVMTINDQVECS
+134 YVVMTMNDHMDRS
-147 EEARQEIADILGKY
+147 EEACQRIADILGKL
-161 WSALNQQIEEN
+161 WIALDQQIEEN

-185 KECLND
+185 QECLRD
-191 ASMLTERVLA
+191 STMLTERVLA
-201 QDNGPEEDDEPEM
+201 QDNGPEEGEEPEM
-214 PVKTTTG
+214 PVKAI
-221 TSDFQGSRTRKPS
+221 DEPEADDPDEAEEDHDDEPDDQGSRR
-234 GKATEEAE
+234 G
-242 KWNEQ
+242 
-247 EADDQDGSDYDE
+247 
-259 DDYEESDDQD
+259 
-269 SRNSNR
+269 NR
-275 AAASEQSRGKS
+275 AVMDTQSRGKS
-286 RGFGRKIVGVVIALV
+286 HGFGKKIAGIGIALV
-301 VIGFAAIGIKSIAGN
+301 VIGLAAIGIKSIAGS
-316 LMAGI
+316 LVAGI
-321 GGSSF
+321 GGTSF
-326 ELASDE
+326 ELVSDE
-332 NAALSGLEH
+332 TAALSGLEH
-341 LTGGTLTVSSQLTGK
+341 LTGGTLSVSSQLTGK
-356 SGTVYGAAFLSDGDT
+356 SGTVYGAAFLNDGDT

-391 PEAGTKIQAIRI
+391 PESGTKLQVIRI

-420 KTMTLEIDGKK
+420 KTITLEIDGKK
-431 QTLDFDDAGHFYT
+431 QTLNFDDAGHFYT
-444 FSSKKPVTAKKVKLI
+444 FSSKKPVTAKQVKLI

-474 SEVEFYGTRQ
+474 SEVEFYGTR

>member
-1 MRYRWYYIEVFRD
+1 MKYRWYYIEVFRD
-14 AKDRFEKQKAA
+14 AKERFEKQKTA

-38 FAYLDQRHS
+38 FEYLDQRHS

-80 FTFCSMM
+80 LTFCSMM

-93 LGGMVQGNAE
+93 LDGMVQGNAE

-134 YVVMTINDQVECS
+134 YVVMTMNDHMDRS
-147 EEARQEIADILGKY
+147 EEACQRIADILGKL
-161 WSALNQQIEEN
+161 WIALDQQIEEN

-185 KECLND
+185 QECLRD
-191 ASMLTERVLA
+191 STMLTERVLA
-201 QDNGPEEDDEPEM
+201 QDNGPEEGEEPEM
-214 PVKTTTG
+214 PVKAI
-221 TSDFQGSRTRKPS
+221 DEPEADDPDEAEEDHDDEPDDQGSRR
-234 GKATEEAE
+234 G
-242 KWNEQ
+242 
-247 EADDQDGSDYDE
+247 D
-259 DDYEESDDQD
+259 
-269 SRNSNR
+269 R
-275 AAASEQSRGKS
+275 AVMDTQSRGKS
-286 RGFGRKIVGVVIALV
+286 HGFGKKIAGIGIALV
-301 VIGFAAIGIKSIAGN
+301 VIGLAAIGIKSIAGS
-316 LMAGI
+316 LVAGI
-321 GGSSF
+321 GGTSF
-326 ELASDE
+326 ELVSDE
-332 NAALSGLEH
+332 TAALSGLEH
-341 LTGGTLTVSSQLTGK
+341 LTGGTLSVSSQLTGK
-356 SGTVYGAAFLSDGDT
+356 SGTVYGAAFLNDGDT

-391 PEAGTKIQAIRI
+391 PESGTKLQVIRI

-420 KTMTLEIDGKK
+420 KTITLEIDGKK
-431 QTLDFDDAGHFYT
+431 QTLNFDDAGHFYT
-444 FSSKKPVTAKKVKLI
+444 FSSKKPVTAKQVKLI
-459 IDSVYQGSKWQDTCI
+459 IDSVYPGSKWQDTCI
-474 SEVEFYGTRQ
+474 SEVEFYGTR

>member
-1 MRYRWYYIEVFRD
+1 MKYRWYYIEVFRD
-14 AKDRFEKQKAA
+14 AKERFEKQKTA

-38 FAYLDQRHS
+38 FEYLDQRHS

-80 FTFCSMM
+80 LTFCSMM

-93 LGGMVQGNAE
+93 LDGMVQGNAE

-134 YVVMTINDQVECS
+134 YVVMTMNDHMDRS
-147 EEARQEIADILGKY
+147 EEACQRIADILGKL
-161 WSALNQQIEEN
+161 WIALDQQIEEN

-185 KECLND
+185 QECLRD
-191 ASMLTERVLA
+191 STMLTERVLA
-201 QDNGPEEDDEPEM
+201 QDNGPEEGEEPEM
-214 PVKTTTG
+214 PVKAI
-221 TSDFQGSRTRKPS
+221 DEPEADDPDEAEEDHDDEPDDQGSRR
-234 GKATEEAE
+234 G
-242 KWNEQ
+242 
-247 EADDQDGSDYDE
+247 
-259 DDYEESDDQD
+259 
-269 SRNSNR
+269 NR
-275 AAASEQSRGKS
+275 AVMDTQSRGKS
-286 RGFGRKIVGVVIALV
+286 HGFGKKIAGIGIALV
-301 VIGFAAIGIKSIAGN
+301 VIGLAAIGIKSIAGS
-316 LMAGI
+316 LVAGI
-321 GGSSF
+321 GGTSF
-326 ELASDE
+326 ELVSDE
-332 NAALSGLEH
+332 TAALSGLEH
-341 LTGGTLTVSSQLTGK
+341 LTGGTLSVSSQLTGK
-356 SGTVYGAAFLSDGDT
+356 SGTVYGAAFLNDGDT

-391 PEAGTKIQAIRI
+391 PESGTKLQVIRI

-420 KTMTLEIDGKK
+420 KTITLEIDGKK
-431 QTLDFDDAGHFYT
+431 QTLNFDDAGHFYT
-444 FSSKKPVTAKKVKLI
+444 FSSKKPVTAKQVKLI

-474 SEVEFYGTRQ
+474 SEVEFYGTR

>member
-1 MRYRWYYIEVFRD
+1 MKYRWYYIEVFRD
-14 AKDRFEKQKAA
+14 AKERFEKQKTA

-38 FAYLDQRHS
+38 FEYLDQRHS

-80 FTFCSMM
+80 LTFCSMM

-93 LGGMVQGNAE
+93 LDGMVQGNAE

-134 YVVMTINDQVECS
+134 YVVMTMNDHMDCS
-147 EEARQEIADILGKY
+147 EEACQRIADILGKL
-161 WSALNQQIEEN
+161 WIALDQQIEEN

-185 KECLND
+185 QDCLRD
-191 ASMLTERVLA
+191 STLLTERVLA
-201 QDNGPEEDDEPEM
+201 QDNGPEEGEEPEM
-214 PVKTTTG
+214 PVKAV
-221 TSDFQGSRTRKPS
+221 DEPEADDPDEAEEDHDDEPDDQGSRR
-234 GKATEEAE
+234 G
-242 KWNEQ
+242 
-247 EADDQDGSDYDE
+247 D
-259 DDYEESDDQD
+259 
-269 SRNSNR
+269 R
-275 AAASEQSRGKS
+275 AVMDTQSRGKS
-286 RGFGRKIVGVVIALV
+286 HGFGKKIAGIGIALV
-301 VIGFAAIGIKSIAGN
+301 VIGLAAIGIKSIAGS
-316 LMAGI
+316 LVAGI
-321 GGSSF
+321 GGTSF

-332 NAALSGLEH
+332 TAAFSGLEH
-341 LTGGTLTVSSQLTGK
+341 LTGGTLSVSSQLTGK
-356 SGTVYGAAFLSDGDT
+356 SGTVYGAAFLNDGDT

-391 PEAGTKIQAIRI
+391 PEAGTKLQVIRI

-420 KTMTLEIDGKK
+420 KTITLEIDGKK
-431 QTLDFDDAGHFYT
+431 QALNFDDAGHFYT
-444 FSSKKPVTAKKVKLI
+444 FSSKKPVTAKQVKLI

-474 SEVEFYGTRQ
+474 SEVEFYGTR

>member
-1 MRYRWYYIEVFRD
+1 MKYRWYYIEVFRD
-14 AKDRFEKQKAA
+14 AKERFEKQKTA

-38 FAYLDQRHS
+38 FEYLDQRHS

-80 FTFCSMM
+80 LTFCSMM

-93 LGGMVQGNAE
+93 LDGMVQGNAE

-134 YVVMTINDQVECS
+134 YVVMTMNDHMDRS
-147 EEARQEIADILGKY
+147 EEACQRIADILGKL
-161 WSALNQQIEEN
+161 WIALNQQIEEN

-185 KECLND
+185 QECLRD
-191 ASMLTERVLA
+191 STMLTERVLA
-201 QDNGPEEDDEPEM
+201 QDNGPEEGEEPEIPVKAIDEPEADDPDEAEEDHDDEP
-214 PVKTTTG
+214 
-221 TSDFQGSRTRKPS
+221 DDQGSRR
-234 GKATEEAE
+234 G
-242 KWNEQ
+242 
-247 EADDQDGSDYDE
+247 D
-259 DDYEESDDQD
+259 
-269 SRNSNR
+269 R
-275 AAASEQSRGKS
+275 AVMDTQSRGKS
-286 RGFGRKIVGVVIALV
+286 HGFGKKIAGIGIALV
-301 VIGFAAIGIKSIAGN
+301 VIGLAAIGIKSIAGS
-316 LMAGI
+316 LVAGI
-321 GGSSF
+321 GGTSF

-332 NAALSGLEH
+332 AAALSGLEH
-341 LTGGTLTVSSQLTGK
+341 LTGGTLSVSSQLTGK
-356 SGTVYGAAFLSDGDT
+356 SGTVYGAAFLNDGDT

-391 PEAGTKIQAIRI
+391 PEAGTKLQVIRI

-420 KTMTLEIDGKK
+420 KTITLEIDGKK
-431 QTLDFDDAGHFYT
+431 QILNFDDAGHFYT
-444 FSSKKPVTAKKVKLI
+444 FSSKKPVTAKQVKLI

-474 SEVEFYGTRQ
+474 SEVEFYGTR

>member
-1 MRYRWYYIEVFRD
+1 MKYRWYYIEVFRD
-14 AKDRFEKQKAA
+14 AKERFEKQKAA

-38 FAYLDQRHS
+38 FEYLDQRHS

-80 FTFCSMM
+80 LTFCSMM

-93 LGGMVQGNAE
+93 LDGMVQGNAE

-134 YVVMTINDQVECS
+134 YVVMTMNDHVDCS
-147 EEARQEIADILGKY
+147 EEACQRIADILGKL
-161 WSALNQQIEEN
+161 WSALDQQIEDN

-185 KECLND
+185 QECLRD
-191 ASMLTERVLA
+191 STMLTERVLA
-201 QDNGPEEDDEPEM
+201 QDNGPEEGEEPEM
-214 PVKTTTG
+214 PVKAIDE
-221 TSDFQGSRTRKPS
+221 S
-234 GKATEEAE
+234 
-242 KWNEQ
+242 
-247 EADDQDGSDYDE
+247 EADDPDE
-259 DDYEESDDQD
+259 VDDDHDDEPDDQD
-269 SRNSNR
+269 SRRGDR
-275 AAASEQSRGKS
+275 AVMDTRSRGKS
-286 RGFGRKIVGVVIALV
+286 HGSGKKIAGIGIALV
-301 VIGFAAIGIKSIAGN
+301 VIGLAAIGIKSIAGS
-316 LMAGI
+316 LVAGI
-321 GGSSF
+321 GGTSF

-332 NAALSGLEH
+332 TAVLSGLEH
-341 LTGGTLTVSSQLTGK
+341 LTGGTLSVSSQLTGK
-356 SGTVYGAAFLSDGDT
+356 SGTVYGAAFLNDGDT

-391 PEAGTKIQAIRI
+391 PESGTKLQVIRI

-420 KTMTLEIDGKK
+420 KAITLEIDGKK
-431 QTLDFDDAGHFYT
+431 QTLNFDDAGHFYT
-444 FSSKKPVTAKKVKLI
+444 FSSKKPVTAKQVKLI

-474 SEVEFYGTRQ
+474 SEVEFYGTR

>member
-1 MRYRWYYIEVFRD
+1 MKYRWYYIEVFRD
-14 AKDRFEKQKAA
+14 AKERFEKQKTG

-38 FAYLDQRHS
+38 FEYLDQRHS

-80 FTFCSMM
+80 LTFCSMM

-93 LGGMVQGNAE
+93 LDGMVQGNAE

-134 YVVMTINDQVECS
+134 YVVMTMNDHMDRS
-147 EEARQEIADILGKY
+147 EEACQRIADILGKL
-161 WSALNQQIEEN
+161 WSALDQQIEDN

-185 KECLND
+185 QECLRD
-191 ASMLTERVLA
+191 STMLTERVLA
-201 QDNGPEEDDEPEM
+201 QDNGPEEGEEPEIPVKAIDEPEADD
-214 PVKTTTG
+214 P
-221 TSDFQGSRTRKPS
+221 DEAEEDHDEEPDDQGSRR
-234 GKATEEAE
+234 G
-242 KWNEQ
+242 
-247 EADDQDGSDYDE
+247 
-259 DDYEESDDQD
+259 
-269 SRNSNR
+269 NR
-275 AAASEQSRGKS
+275 AVMDTQSRGKS
-286 RGFGRKIVGVVIALV
+286 HGFGKKIAGIGIALV
-301 VIGFAAIGIKSIAGN
+301 VIGLAAIGIKSIAGS
-316 LMAGI
+316 LVAGI
-321 GGSSF
+321 GGTSF

-332 NAALSGLEH
+332 AAALSGLEH
-341 LTGGTLTVSSQLTGK
+341 LTGGTLSVSSQLTGK
-356 SGTVYGAAFLSDGDT
+356 SGTVYGAAFLNDGDT

-391 PEAGTKIQAIRI
+391 PESGTKLQVIRI

-420 KTMTLEIDGKK
+420 KTITLEIDGKK
-431 QTLDFDDAGHFYT
+431 QILNFDDAGHFYT
-444 FSSKKPVTAKKVKLI
+444 FSSKKPVTAKQVKLI

-474 SEVEFYGTRQ
+474 SEVEFYGTR